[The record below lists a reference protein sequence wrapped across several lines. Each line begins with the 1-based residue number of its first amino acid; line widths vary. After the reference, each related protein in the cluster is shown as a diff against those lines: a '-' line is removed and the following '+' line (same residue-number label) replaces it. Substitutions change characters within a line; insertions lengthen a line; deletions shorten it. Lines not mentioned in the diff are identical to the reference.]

1 MIIFINGSI
10 NSGKSTVSK
19 LLAEKLGNTAVVEI
33 DSLRAFV
40 EWMPLDQT
48 IPLNLANAVS
58 VITNFA
64 NNNLGVIVPYPLSEK
79 NYLYM
84 MENLKGLTTPIYVF
98 TLAPK
103 LEKVLTNRGTRELN
117 EQEIERIK
125 YHYSIGIHSPTFG
138 DIIDN
143 SEQSPEET
151 VALILNKIK
160 K

>member
-84 MENLKGLTTPIYVF
+84 MENLKGLTAPIYVF

-117 EQEIERIK
+117 EQEKERIK
-125 YHYSIGIHSPTFG
+125 YHYDIGIHSPTFG